1 MPAHHL
7 TSRSWHQYNIVFAG
21 QETGEHVAAR
31 FLLPALDAG
40 QAGGTMD
47 RWWYIRKQPAWR
59 FRYLAPS
66 GPGLGE
72 LLDQLAVRREI
83 TSWTPGI
90 YEPETTAFGGPQG
103 MRAAHLLFHH
113 DSRHLLTSATGQAA
127 PRPGRRETSVLLC
140 AALLRAAGL
149 DWYEQADVWAK
160 VAALRAGAGS
170 LPAGRKA
177 QLTPAMHRLL
187 TVSTGAL
194 RHSADRLADDP
205 DEWVTA
211 FEQAGKTLASLAA
224 AGRLRRGLR
233 AVLAHHILFHANRA
247 GLPVRDQSILAALAA
262 STMFETT
269 PGAVFLP
276 GARPADS

>member
-7 TSRSWHQYNIVFAG
+7 TCRSWHQYNIVFAG
-21 QETGEHVAAR
+21 QEPGEHVAAR

-59 FRYLAPS
+59 FRYLGPP

-103 MRAAHLLFHH
+103 MRAAHVLFHN
-113 DSRHLLTSATGQAA
+113 DSRHLLTSATGQAT
-127 PRPGRRETSVLLC
+127 PRLGRRETSVLLC

-187 TVSTGAL
+187 TVSTCAL
-194 RHSADRLADDP
+194 RHSADRLAGDP

-224 AGRLRRGLR
+224 AGLLRRGLR

-269 PGAVFLP
+269 PGAMFLP